1 MRTAKDKRK
10 TNETNIS
17 VNWNLDGEGKYKNDT
32 SIAFMDHMLDL
43 FARHGFFDLTVKA
56 TGDIDV
62 DDHHTIED
70 LGIVMGTVFKKAIGD
85 KKGIYRYGFH
95 LLPMDESLALVSLD
109 ISNRPY
115 LNFDVTYQNPLQTF
129 DSSLIKEFF
138 SAFVINAG
146 ITLHIKLL
154 AGDNTHHIIE
164 AIFKGFAKA
173 LNQAVQLDTREK
185 SIPSTKGII

>member
-1 MRTAKDKRK
+1 MRKASEKRK
-10 TNETNIS
+10 TNETNIT
-17 VNWNLDGEGKYKNDT
+17 VEWNLDGTGKYNIDT
-32 SIAFMDHMLDL
+32 SIAFMNHMLEL
-43 FARHGFFDLTVKA
+43 FSRHGFFDINVKA
-56 TGDIDV
+56 NGDVAI

-70 LGIVMGTVFKKAIGD
+70 LGIVMGSVFKKAIGD
-85 KKGIYRYGFH
+85 KKGIFRYGFH
-95 LLPMDESLALVSLD
+95 LLPMDEALALVSLD
-109 ISNRPY
+109 ISNRPF
-115 LNFDVTYQNPLQTF
+115 LNYDVAYQNPLQNF

-173 LNQAVQLDTREK
+173 LNQAVQNDKREK
-185 SIPSTKGII
+185 NIPSTKGII